1 MLETYGTA
9 DFDDILSDIEAEV
22 DCLKTNY
29 SPYQKTYFEKANDYN
44 HLVTV
49 LLILRGIET

>member
-22 DCLKTNY
+22 DCLKNNY
-29 SPYQKTYFEKANDYN
+29 SPYRKNHVEKASDYN

-49 LLILRGIET
+49 LLMLREIET

>member
-22 DCLKTNY
+22 DCLKNNY
-29 SPYQKTYFEKANDYN
+29 SPYRKNHVEKASDYN

-49 LLILRGIET
+49 LLILREIET